1 LRSLGWQLS
10 RIWST
15 DYWHDP
21 VRELDRIEGEIELA
35 RTALREIETARIES
49 SVAPPVIEVLAE
61 QAEAPEVEGDPAS
74 EESAKDSASGDE
86 VVERPGDPDGPRPY
100 VPANL
105 HGLDSDKQMATSV
118 LAAEAPIAFGRLVRT
133 LAAKWDV
140 SRVTDRFRERVRS
153 ALPPATVEDDGVLW
167 NAADQRGGFRG
178 FRVPRNE
185 QEERAIDELP
195 IVEVV
200 SAMVWLLRQHHA
212 LASDDLAREAARCF
226 GIQRLGSVVRQVM
239 GRALERLQE
248 TGQCER
254 DGETVRWR
262 S

>member
-1 LRSLGWQLS
+1 
-10 RIWST
+10 
-15 DYWHDP
+15 
-21 VRELDRIEGEIELA
+21 
-35 RTALREIETARIES
+35 
-49 SVAPPVIEVLAE
+49 
-61 QAEAPEVEGDPAS
+61 
-74 EESAKDSASGDE
+74 
-86 VVERPGDPDGPRPY
+86 
-100 VPANL
+100 
-105 HGLDSDKQMATSV
+105 
-118 LAAEAPIAFGRLVRT
+118 
-133 LAAKWDV
+133 V

-254 DGETVRWR
+254 DGETVRWP